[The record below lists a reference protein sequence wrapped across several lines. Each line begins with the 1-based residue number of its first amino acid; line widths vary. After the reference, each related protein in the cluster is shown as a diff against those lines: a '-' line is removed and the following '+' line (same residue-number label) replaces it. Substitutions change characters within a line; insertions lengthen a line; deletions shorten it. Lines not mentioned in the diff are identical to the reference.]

1 MFSYQLLHGC
11 VWDLA
16 QVPVMIIKKKG
27 KGVLE
32 EPVQKKK
39 RVKSSKSQPIIEI
52 EKGVQTDT
60 GTEGETKTKVRKK
73 EKLKEDECLDQLEL
87 KKKKKKHKKKKVGS
101 KLLKEARSE
110 SFVSIESHPDS
121 EPREES
127 EERIKILKKKKKKA
141 QCHCSLSLQN
151 NQSRDVELSHHATGG
166 TKGNEFAFK
175 RSRQNIAWSLGLD
188 GEVTEKKKKGV
199 LCFSL
204 EDGEHKL
211 CEKAHKKPHKHI
223 SPEKAFRGENHG
235 IEIIQ
240 NDGESYVKRKKKKK
254 KDKSASF
261 LPLTDNQEDIN
272 GVPNSPTA
280 LSDFRKRPRK
290 NSQEITCTNTE
301 EEETTGSVRESKRK
315 KRSKDVCSLPCEG
328 DRDRGHR
335 APDKQLPAQGEAESE
350 EKELSGKK
358 HRRDIVD
365 DNEVIKK
372 KKKVRK
378 EEEETTYSKVSL
390 NSASKS
396 QKIMLLE
403 SNKKNKERG
412 MKRAECVA
420 GDGGD
425 QVLRDS
431 NRVLCDRKRKRR
443 KSEVLQDFAEDP
455 GSKANTQK
463 IEREE
468 EHVDDV
474 TIVQEK
480 KGNCDEVNIDKVRRQ
495 ALQEEIDRESGKTK
509 VFSPQ
514 AQQDTRFGQW
524 STAAFQSPEQ
534 QLKFLRLMGG
544 LKKGSAPPRDPS
556 AAAHTATKALG
567 RNGQDELQR
576 NLEMQF
582 HKATELKQHR
592 GIGLGFQPA
601 ANKKAYIDKYASRSI
616 KFED

>member
-1 MFSYQLLHGC
+1 MQSYKVTRTAIKDQKSPLTAPVGHCVSAAGSSGSSHRGERVMKLEKGRWDNDMAGVLSEQRRTRQSSTRVVLLKQC
-11 VWDLA
+11 A
-16 QVPVMIIKKKG
+16 NIFISFFRMIIKG
-27 KGVLE
+27 KGVPE

-39 RVKSSKSQPIIEI
+39 RAKSSKSQPIIEI

-60 GTEGETKTKVRKK
+60 GTGGETKTKVRKK

-110 SFVSIESHPDS
+110 SLVSIESHPDS
-121 EPREES
+121 EPGEEW

-141 QCHCSLSLQN
+141 QCHCSLSLEN
-151 NQSRDVELSHHATGG
+151 NQSRGVELSHHATGG
-166 TKGNEFAFK
+166 TKENEFAFK
-175 RSRQNIAWSLGLD
+175 RSRQNIAWSLGVD
-188 GEVTEKKKKGV
+188 GEVTKKKKKGV
-199 LCFSL
+199 LNFPL

-223 SPEKAFRGENHG
+223 SLEKAFRSENHG

-240 NDGESYVKRKKKKK
+240 NDGESYMKRKKKKK

-261 LPLTDNQEDIN
+261 LPLTDNEEDIN

-290 NSQEITCTNTE
+290 NSQEITWTNTE

-335 APDKQLPAQGEAESE
+335 APDKQLPVQGEAESE

-365 DNEVIKK
+365 NNEVIKK

-378 EEEETTYSKVSL
+378 EEEETTYSNVSL

-396 QKIMLLE
+396 QKLMLLE

-412 MKRAECVA
+412 MKRAEHVA
-420 GDGGD
+420 GEGGD

-443 KSEVLQDFAEDP
+443 KNEVLQDFAEDP

-463 IEREE
+463 MEREE
-468 EHVDDV
+468 V
-474 TIVQEK
+474 
-480 KGNCDEVNIDKVRRQ
+480 GDEALVSCERAGSVHPELRHRR
-495 ALQEEIDRESGKTK
+495 LFRPVPVCGCC
-509 VFSPQ
+509 VC
-514 AQQDTRFGQW
+514 
-524 STAAFQSPEQ
+524 
-534 QLKFLRLMGG
+534 
-544 LKKGSAPPRDPS
+544 
-556 AAAHTATKALG
+556 
-567 RNGQDELQR
+567 
-576 NLEMQF
+576 
-582 HKATELKQHR
+582 
-592 GIGLGFQPA
+592 
-601 ANKKAYIDKYASRSI
+601 
-616 KFED
+616 